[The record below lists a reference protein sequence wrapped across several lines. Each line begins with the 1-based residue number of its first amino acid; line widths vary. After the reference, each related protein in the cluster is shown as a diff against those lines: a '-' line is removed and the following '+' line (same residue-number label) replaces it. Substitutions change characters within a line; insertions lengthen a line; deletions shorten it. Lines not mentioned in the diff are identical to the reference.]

1 MSQNEY
7 PTLADYRRI
16 WPLVQAGDWA
26 RAARELNMDPREDR
40 LKVQLLLGQNMV
52 VEAGAGT
59 GKTRLL
65 IERLCLALVAQG
77 MAAEKLVALTFTEK
91 AAAEIKNRL
100 IDKLQHLI
108 ACILEHKADDSG
120 TLALLWAHCPVDPQD
135 EKAHQKAEEEMLR
148 RMQEA
153 LAHLDRSAIG
163 TIHSFCGDILRA
175 YPLEAGLSPN
185 AQIDQGARASRL
197 FEAKWNTFLDKE
209 LGVQA
214 PRAEEWKAVLQKISL
229 DDIKSFASELCKG
242 NIDAYDYFSH
252 ADLLA
257 KYCLERAARAEELS
271 TAFMEGVKKPRK
283 VENALMCAAAQLR
296 RSALYLQGKNPGPAP
311 EELTVLSGNMP
322 KGWDEDAYAE
332 AGEICAFSAK
342 AAPEEQDLFRKVLE
356 LTAGLVQDVRS
367 GAQEAGILSF
377 DDLIIKTRNLL
388 QNNLK
393 VRRQL
398 KEQFDA
404 LFVDEF
410 QDTDPAQGEMFLFLA
425 EEKQGAAT
433 RWQDVCL
440 APGKLFVVG
449 DPKQSIYR
457 FRGADITAYE
467 LFTDLIL
474 RQGGQKC
481 FLQQNFRSVAEI
493 VDISNAV
500 CGCVMKAEP
509 SFQPE
514 YVPIFTSKPGRNK
527 AVEIA
532 AVMPPEKV
540 SGNQKASDVLRQNQ
554 AQFVA
559 DWLRSQVGVMTLPGG
574 KKLTYGDVALL
585 SQTSTSQHFYTNAL
599 RRADIAF
606 NVEADK
612 NFNTNQEVH
621 DFLNFLRVVEDPSD
635 KIALTGVLR
644 GPLGGF
650 TDEEVYTFAR
660 RNELSPFATVQDERL
675 SEFYAMLRKFINR
688 AGRTPLKE
696 LLRTV
701 REETFLPELC
711 AMAYD
716 GERSLS
722 NLAKLCALA
731 EGYAAEAPS
740 TLGQFLSV
748 AQQLMEDQPDLLKG
762 TVSEESLNAV
772 SVMTVH
778 KSKGL
783 EFPVVILTDISHES
797 KETAEKR
804 PKHIYS
810 WQYNMHGL
818 RAGKVCDVK
827 LAFLEDE
834 QKKHARCEELR
845 ILYVALT
852 RAKFKLLV
860 VGNVGKNKKTLAE
873 SFMAAGFYPPIPQG
887 EPNPQTLPK
896 EFVKGDLTVPVHY
909 VQYRD
914 PATFIYTTHQAP
926 EQEQSEMELTDWQR
940 LFAARQA
947 RYQAVLNTP
956 VLTPSAPA
964 PRSAGAAQAQALALG
979 TLVHKALELY
989 LADESRNLSRAL
1001 NRAFALEQADASLR
1015 QEAAQLAQSFV
1026 QSKTF
1031 APFLQ
1036 AKLLACEMPFSLVAE
1051 NGQVVSGEIDAVA
1064 QTPQGLWIADY
1075 KTDRLEGET
1084 PAQAAEKYRAQLDV
1098 YRQAAQKI
1106 FGVKNVRCSVFFVR
1120 EFAAVDL

>member
-1 MSQNEY
+1 MSLIQK
-7 PTLADYRRI
+7 PTQGDYRRI
-16 WPLVQAGDWA
+16 WPLVQAGQWA
-26 RAARELNMDPREDR
+26 RAAQALNMDPREDR

-59 GKTRLL
+59 GKTTLL

-77 MAAEKLVALTFTEK
+77 IAAEKLVALTFTEK

-100 IDKLQHLI
+100 IAKLQHLI
-108 ACILEHKADDSG
+108 ACILEHKEDDSG
-120 TLALLWAHCPVDPQD
+120 TLALLWAHCSVDPQD
-135 EKAHQKAEEEMLR
+135 ENARKKAEQEMLA
-148 RMQEA
+148 RMEDA

-175 YPLEAGLSPN
+175 YPLEAGLAPN
-185 AQIDQGARASRL
+185 AQIDQGARAKRL

-214 PRAEEWKAVLQKISL
+214 PRAKAWKTVLQKISL
-229 DDIKSFASELCKG
+229 DDIKSFAYELCKG
-242 NIDAYDYFSH
+242 KIDTYDYFSH

-257 KYCLERAARAEELS
+257 KYCLEKAARAEALS
-271 TAFMEGVKKPRK
+271 TAFMAGVKKPRK
-283 VENALMCAAAQLR
+283 VEKALTCAAAQLR
-296 RSALYLQGKNPGPAP
+296 RTALYLQGKAAGAAP
-311 EELTVLSGNMP
+311 EELTALGTMP

-332 AGEICAFSAK
+332 AAEICAFSAK
-342 AAPEEQDLFRKVLE
+342 STPEEQDLFRMVVE
-356 LTAGLVQDVRS
+356 LTADLVQDVRS

-433 RWQDVCL
+433 RWQDVRL
-440 APGKLFVVG
+440 ASGKLFVVG

-474 RQGGQKC
+474 HQGGQKC
-481 FLQQNFRSVAEI
+481 FLQQNFRSEAEI
-493 VDISNAV
+493 VDVANAV
-500 CGCVMKAEP
+500 CGSVMKAET

-514 YVPIFTSKPGRNK
+514 YVPIFTGKTNRNN

-532 AVMPPEKV
+532 AMMPPQEL
-540 SGNQKASDVLRQNQ
+540 SGNQKPADVLRHNQ

-559 DWLRSQVGVMTLPGG
+559 DWLRRQVGVMTLPNG

-585 SQTSTSQHFYTNAL
+585 SQASTAQDYYMNAL
-599 RRADIAF
+599 RRAGIAF

-612 NFNTNQEVH
+612 NFNTNQEIH
-621 DFLNFLRVVEDPSD
+621 DFLNFLRVVEDPTD
-635 KIALTGVLR
+635 KIALSGVLR

-650 TDEEVYTFAR
+650 TDEELYTFAR

-675 SEFYAMLRKFINR
+675 AEFYALVRKFINR
-688 AGRTPLKE
+688 AGRMPLKE
-696 LLRTV
+696 LLRAV

-722 NLAKLCALA
+722 NLTKLCALA

-748 AQQLMEDQPDLLKG
+748 AQQLMEEQPDLLKG

-783 EFPVVILTDISHES
+783 EFPVVIFTDISRES
-797 KETAEKR
+797 RENPDKR
-804 PKHIYS
+804 PQHIYS

-818 RAGKVCDVK
+818 RIGKVCDVK

-852 RAKFKLLV
+852 RAKAKLLV
-860 VGNVGKNKKTLAE
+860 VGNLGKNKKTLAE
-873 SFMAAGFYPPIPQG
+873 SFITAGLYPPLP
-887 EPNPQTLPK
+887 EADALPQTLPQK
-896 EFVKGDLTVPVHY
+896 IVKGDLTVPLHY

-914 PATFIYTTHQAP
+914 PSSFIYTTVP
-926 EQEQSEMELTDWQR
+926 SPVQEQDNMELADWQPV
-940 LFAARQA
+940 FAARQA
-947 RYQAVLNTP
+947 RYQAALNTP
-956 VLTPSAPA
+956 VLTPSTPA
-964 PRSAGAAQAQALALG
+964 PQGSGPERAQALALG

-989 LADESRNLSRAL
+989 LADESRSLPRAL
-1001 NRAFALEQADASLR
+1001 NRAFALEQADESLR
-1015 QEAAQLAQSFV
+1015 QQATQLAQNFV